1 MPNWFYL
8 WLWCGVIFTCWRSRL
23 VHAFYLSVWPKTLDS
38 KSSKILFRLH
48 YANLPLTCH
57 GQPPTPA
64 APLCTNHVSFEVPV
78 IASSWPDIDLHTP
91 VHLSLIHPP
100 RPRLHVRA
108 RRLPVPSRAAAWQ
121 AANRAWQVARQ
132 CHGLTAES
140 AACLHSFPPLC
151 PLTWTPPLQTPSP
164 LHPPSCWGNIMPDMG
179 FFLFFTAKLFKGGLF
194 SLLSAFV
201 FNVRVRAEG
210 ER

>member
-1 MPNWFYL
+1 MCWIV
-8 WLWCGVIFTCWRSRL
+8 CCRTRFTSIHLIDFIAGRDVVSYSPAGAHGSRMFFICRSD
-23 VHAFYLSVWPKTLDS
+23 SKTFGS
-38 KSSKILFRLH
+38 KSSKILFKLH
-48 YANLPLTCH
+48 YANPPLTCH

-100 RPRLHVRA
+100 RPRLRVRA

-140 AACLHSFPPLC
+140 TACLHSFPPLC
-151 PLTWTPPLQTPSP
+151 PLTWTPPLQTPARSTRLP
-164 LHPPSCWGNIMPDMG
+164 AGATSSQTRRFS
-179 FFLFFTAKLFKGGLF
+179 FFFFFF
-194 SLLSAFV
+194 YSQV
-201 FNVRVRAEG
+201 V
-210 ER
+210 